1 MRSDYVLVITYKQS
15 WSKAKA
21 QNNNIKQQLCFLN
34 YKQTKASNQLRT
46 SLKKKS
52 MDMNNTVNNYKCSP

>member
-1 MRSDYVLVITYKQS
+1 MRSDYVLVITYNQS

-21 QNNNIKQQLCFLN
+21 QHNNIKQQLCFLN

-46 SLKKKS
+46 SLKKS
-52 MDMNNTVNNYKCSP
+52 MDMSSTVNKYKCRR